1 MMIRTFLIVLVG
13 LLPLLEVSCG
23 HSLKKPADTTTSGR
37 IAITVDETFSPILD
51 SQVSTFESL
60 YPEAEIVASYLSEQ
74 EAFEKFEKDSM
85 RLVVSARELTE
96 KEFAY
101 FKSKKIFPKT
111 TKIGYDALALI
122 VHPEN
127 TLDQLDYVDL
137 KKIFNGEFTWD
148 SLANKSKSGEINAV
162 FDNNGSSTARYI
174 KENFLQGKDFPENCF
189 ALKSNQE
196 VIEYVATHKNALG
209 VIGVNWI
216 SDTDD
221 PASQTFMK
229 KIKVL
234 NISNLDADPFK
245 PEYYGPYQAYIA
257 TKKYPL
263 SRSLFIISRE
273 GRTGLGTGFASF
285 VAGDKGQRII
295 LKSGIVPATAPVR
308 IVGFR

>member
-1 MMIRTFLIVLVG
+1 MFTFKNSILAFA
-13 LLPLLEVSCG
+13 LLAFLASSCG
-23 HSLKKPADTTTSGR
+23 NPIKKPADTTTTGR
-37 IAITVDETFSPILD
+37 IAISVDETFAPILD

-60 YPEAEIVASYLSEQ
+60 YPEAEVLANYLPEK

-96 KEFAY
+96 QELAY
-101 FKSKKIFPKT
+101 FKSKKIFPQT

-122 VHPEN
+122 IHPEN
-127 TLDQLDYVDL
+127 EIENIDYVDL
-137 KKIFNGEFTWD
+137 KGVFGGGFTWD
-148 SLANKSKSGEINAV
+148 SLNKKSNLGEINAV

-174 KENFLQGKDFPENCF
+174 QENFLKEKAFPKNCF
-189 ALKSNQE
+189 AVKSNKE

-209 VIGVNWI
+209 LIGVNWI

-221 PASQTFMK
+221 PASQKFME

-234 NISNLDADPFK
+234 NISNLDANPFK
-245 PEYYGPYQAYIA
+245 PEYFGPYQAYIA

-263 SRSLFIISRE
+263 TRSLYIISRE